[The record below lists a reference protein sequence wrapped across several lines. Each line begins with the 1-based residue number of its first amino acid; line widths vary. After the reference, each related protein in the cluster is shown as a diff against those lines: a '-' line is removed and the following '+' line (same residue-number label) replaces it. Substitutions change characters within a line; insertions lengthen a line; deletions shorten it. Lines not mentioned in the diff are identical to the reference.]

1 MTYLYGASPIAEQG
15 FLDKPLDKPVR
26 SLRNSHLGYVN
37 HDDIQVSY
45 QSLERYISDI
55 EHYVNSGQLIAEK
68 EFYSAVR
75 LRGSKHNRDYLKK
88 GITYLEFRCFDIN
101 PFDNRGITQ
110 ETL

>member
-1 MTYLYGASPIAEQG
+1 MLIMTT
-15 FLDKPLDKPVR
+15 F
-26 SLRNSHLGYVN
+26 
-37 HDDIQVSY
+37 QVSY

-88 GITYLEFRCFDIN
+88 RHYL
-101 PFDNRGITQ
+101 P
-110 ETL
+110 